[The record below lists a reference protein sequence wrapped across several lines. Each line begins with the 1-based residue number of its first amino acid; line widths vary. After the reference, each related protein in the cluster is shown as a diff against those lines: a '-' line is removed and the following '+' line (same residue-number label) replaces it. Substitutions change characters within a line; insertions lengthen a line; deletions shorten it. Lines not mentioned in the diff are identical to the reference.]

1 MSHSDWDRAG
11 MSVVWPREGSG
22 AREKSVSLIT
32 KNVHCRSYSL
42 HLNLALGMAQGVGR
56 CIPALEQAGS
66 DRADMAAVEAA
77 VEGRWL
83 LGSLVAVV
91 PRAAAVAPT
100 LQLDTAAALAMFVA
114 DCNSGM
120 AD

>member
-1 MSHSDWDRAG
+1 VSHSDWDRAG

-22 AREKSVSLIT
+22 D
-32 KNVHCRSYSL
+32 CRSYSL

>member
-1 MSHSDWDRAG
+1 M
-11 MSVVWPREGSG
+11 
-22 AREKSVSLIT
+22 AR
-32 KNVHCRSYSL
+32 
-42 HLNLALGMAQGVGR
+42 GVGR

-77 VEGRWL
+77 VEGRCWL
-83 LGSLVAVV
+83 VGSLAAVV
-91 PRAAAVAPT
+91 PRAAAVAPS
-100 LQLDTAAALAMFVA
+100 LQVDTAAALAMFVA